1 MFAEGRGHS
10 LRLGGRHRDRKTA
23 TALRATH
30 WVLLQRLAQVSR
42 LVPFQADAGA
52 ASAGPARPELHADL
66 GCVRVGRRDGEAH
79 LLPEGNVVL
88 CTEQQKAERV
98 RRSRTTTKKLRRR
111 FDVVLTSAR
120 FLAVREIRKAGSHV
134 CARCAP
140 LHAAQLTSTI
150 GR

>member
-23 TALRATH
+23 TALGATH

-52 ASAGPARPELHADL
+52 ASAGPARPELHAEL

-98 RRSRTTTKKLRRR
+98 RRSRSTTKKLRR

>member
-23 TALRATH
+23 TALGATH
-30 WVLLQRLAQVSR
+30 RVLLQRLAQVSR
-42 LVPFQADAGA
+42 QADAGA

-98 RRSRTTTKKLRRR
+98 RRSRTTTKKLWRR

>member
-23 TALRATH
+23 TALGATRR
-30 WVLLQRLAQVSR
+30 VLLQRLAQVSR

-66 GCVRVGRRDGEAH
+66 GGVRVGRRDGEAH

-98 RRSRTTTKKLRRR
+98 RRSRSTMKSCVWL
-111 FDVVLTSAR
+111 DVVLTSAR

>member
-23 TALRATH
+23 TALGATH

-52 ASAGPARPELHADL
+52 ASAGAARPELHADL

-98 RRSRTTTKKLRRR
+98 RRSRSTTKKLRR

>member
-1 MFAEGRGHS
+1 MFAQGRGHS

-23 TALRATH
+23 TALGATH

-52 ASAGPARPELHADL
+52 ASAGAARPELHADL

-98 RRSRTTTKKLRRR
+98 RRSRSTTKKLRR

>member
-1 MFAEGRGHS
+1 MFAQGRGHS

-23 TALRATH
+23 TALGATRR
-30 WVLLQRLAQVSR
+30 VLLQRLAQVSR

-98 RRSRTTTKKLRRR
+98 RRSRSTTKSCVWL
-111 FDVVLTSAR
+111 DVVLTSAR